1 MDKVASAALGTALG
15 KQSIEAVQAHLAF
28 LERLGMELKIMA
40 GPYLSG
46 AVAYTVYQ
54 DFVQELRAMYLLSR
68 RHVAASQYEQPLLL
82 ITPVRDLL
90 ACY

>member
-15 KQSIEAVQAHLAF
+15 KQSIEAVQAHLAL

-54 DFVQELRAMYLLSR
+54 VFFRNCGPCICCPGGML
-68 RHVAASQYEQPLLL
+68 P
-82 ITPVRDLL
+82 PVNMNNP
-90 ACY
+90 CS